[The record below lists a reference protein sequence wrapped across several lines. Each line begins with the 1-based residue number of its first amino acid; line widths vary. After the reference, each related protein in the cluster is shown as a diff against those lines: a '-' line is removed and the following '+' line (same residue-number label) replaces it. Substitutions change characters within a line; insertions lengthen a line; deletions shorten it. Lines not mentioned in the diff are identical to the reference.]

1 MDIYL
6 LDSSFDI
13 IAIVDDFSSLIWRR
27 KYYECGDFE
36 LHCSHTLFR
45 TIAGEAKY
53 VYRPDR
59 QEVGTIE
66 NYGLTHPVAFCKG
79 RFLESILS
87 DRIIWPPTPIKNMA
101 HGHAALTLVM
111 ALMPDIE
118 CSLDGYTIG
127 SNIDTQ
133 VTGENLMEYLYSMLR
148 TTEASYSVTCD
159 LREKRLTF
167 DVWQG
172 VDRRTIAIFSPE
184 WDNLIGVTYEYSN
197 KDYRNYAV
205 VAGQGEGSD
214 RVSVIVDKTDGAARR
229 ELFVDA
235 RDLQQEEDESLDD
248 YKARLTRRGEE
259 KLSEYAVVEKCDTQI
274 DTESNLK
281 YMVDFDLGDLCT
293 VTESEHGITCE
304 KRITECEEVYE
315 NGAFSLSVTF
325 GEGYLILPKYM
336 ERKLK

>member
-6 LDSSFDI
+6 LDGDFNI
-13 IAIVDDFSSLIWRR
+13 IAIVDDYNSLIWRR

-66 NYGLTHPVAFCKG
+66 NYGLTHPTAFCKG
-79 RFLESILS
+79 RFLERILS
-87 DRIIWPPTPIKNMA
+87 DRIIWPPTAIKNMA

-111 ALMPDIE
+111 ALMPDIA

-148 TTEASYSVTCD
+148 TTEASCQMTCD
-159 LREKRLTF
+159 LATKTLQF
-167 DVWQG
+167 NVWQG
-172 VDRRTIAIFSPE
+172 TDRRATAIFSQE
-184 WDNLIGVTYEYSN
+184 WDNLIGLSYEYSD
-197 KDYRNYAV
+197 KDYCNYAV

-214 RVSVIVDKTDGAARR
+214 RISVTVDKTDGAVRR

-235 RDLQQEEDESLDD
+235 RDLQQENDESLDD
-248 YKARLTRRGEE
+248 YKSRLTRRGEE
-259 KLSEYAVVEKCDTQI
+259 KLAEYSTVEKCDTQI
-274 DTESNLK
+274 DTESSLK

-293 VTESEHGITCE
+293 VAETEHGISCE